1 LQQITPANVIVRK
14 RKVKMQQ
21 LLAMVQMQV
30 ARMALR

>member
-1 LQQITPANVIVRK
+1 VIVRK

-30 ARMALR
+30 VKMALR